1 MYVKQKTVMMLFEYT
16 VSDLRIHILWLP
28 TEAAKV
34 TLHER
39 QKYVNVFTD
48 IFEKDLENI
57 IKIYSVIP
65 MLEKTQEFHE
75 L

>member
-28 TEAAKV
+28 TEAAEV
-34 TLHER
+34 IFHER
-39 QKYVNVFTD
+39 QRYVNAFTD

-57 IKIYSVIP
+57 IKINLVIP
-65 MLEKTQEFHE
+65 MLGKTQEFHE